1 MSNII
6 RVWYG
11 TAYSKYADQYGR
23 HVKENIFP
31 LFSEMKGNLGAKVL
45 RRNVDEGVEFMVMTI
60 WDSLESI
67 KEFAKDDVE
76 KAVVA
81 EVAQPFFIR
90 YDDHVSHFTVE
101 SELDHKGSNKRPKA

>member
-11 TAYSKYADQYGR
+11 TADSKYANEYGR
-23 HVKENIFP
+23 HVKNDIFP

-45 RRNVDEGVEFMVMTI
+45 RRDVEEGVEFMVMTI
-60 WDSLESI
+60 WDSMESI
-67 KEFAKDDVE
+67 KEFAKDDIE

-81 EVAQPFFIR
+81 KVAQPFFIR
-90 YDDHVSHFTVE
+90 YDDHVSHFSLD
-101 SELDHKGSNKRPKA
+101 SELVPKG

>member
-11 TAYSKYADQYGR
+11 TAYSKYADEYGR
-23 HVKENIFP
+23 HVKNDIFP
-31 LFSEMKGNLGAKVL
+31 LFSEMRGNLGAKVL
-45 RRNVDEGVEFMVMTI
+45 RRDVEGGVEFMVMTI
-60 WDSLESI
+60 WDSMESI
-67 KEFAKDDVE
+67 KEFAKDDIE

-81 EVAQPFFIR
+81 KVAQSFFIR

-101 SELDHKGSNKRPKA
+101 SEIGHKG

>member
-1 MSNII
+1 MGHII

-11 TAYSKYADQYGR
+11 LAHKNTAEKYVS
-23 HVKENIFP
+23 HVKNGIYP

-45 RRNVDEGVEFMVMTI
+45 RRDMEDGVQFMVATR
-60 WDSLESI
+60 WDSMESI

-81 EVAQPFFIR
+81 EVAQPYFIR
-90 YDDHVSHFTVE
+90 YDDRVAHFTVE
-101 SELDHKGSNKRPKA
+101 SELRRGK

>member
-1 MSNII
+1 MGNII

-11 TAYSKYADQYGR
+11 TAHSEHADEYGR
-23 HVKENIFP
+23 HVKNDIFP

-45 RRNVDEGVEFMVMTI
+45 RRDVEEGVEFMVMTI
-60 WDSLESI
+60 WDSMESI

-81 EVAQPFFIR
+81 KVAQPFFIR

-101 SELDHKGSNKRPKA
+101 SEIGQ

>member
-11 TAYSKYADQYGR
+11 TAYRKYADEYGR
-23 HVKENIFP
+23 HVKNDIFP

-45 RRNVDEGVEFMVMTI
+45 RRDVEKGVEFMVMTI
-60 WDSLESI
+60 WDSMESI
-67 KEFAKDDVE
+67 KEFAKDDIE

-81 EVAQPFFIR
+81 KVAQPYFLR
-90 YDDHVSHFTVE
+90 YDDHVSHFSLD
-101 SELDHKGSNKRPKA
+101 SELVHKG

>member
-11 TAYSKYADQYGR
+11 TADSKYANEYGR
-23 HVKENIFP
+23 HVKNDIFP

-45 RRNVDEGVEFMVMTI
+45 RRDVEEGVEFMVMTI
-60 WDSLESI
+60 WDSMESI
-67 KEFAKDDVE
+67 KEFAKDDIE

-81 EVAQPFFIR
+81 KVAQPYFLR
-90 YDDHVSHFTVE
+90 YDDHVSHFSLD
-101 SELDHKGSNKRPKA
+101 SELVPKG